1 MAWTIEH
8 SVVSVT
14 ATSATTVAAFAAN
27 MASSITPVRLFGLF
41 MVILVVVNYFFV
53 LTLLLAFLALRE
65 RSPARAAAAE
75 AAAAAALE
83 LVPLA
88 QAGSAGA
95 AAVTPQPRRP
105 GARREPVATALTLSH
120 PSELPQSPL
129 HQSRALRGL
138 TLFPSANLDP
148 DTSLF
153 AVPLASFREHREHSV
168 GTADASPMTTP
179 RSLGGALTPP
189 SPLAAPTASSPRPR
203 AAAAGTRA
211 LERQRTLRDSIID
224 CVCHTGQKES
234 TRMSAGAAPTRI
246 HAFLGGTY
254 AHMVHDA
261 RHWILL
267 FTVIGVAFFSWRA
280 SMLTLPHSRPTVWR
294 QGSNIREY
302 FDLVRPRLLMRAF
315 VCIPS
320 HSGRVPPCSARSVA
334 FSPASYHAHRFRFS
348 RGEAA
353 IPAS

>member
-1 MAWTIEH
+1 MQHSAEHARPSLPGHPPTVIDRMAWTIEH

-88 QAGSAGA
+88 QAGSASA
-95 AAVTPQPRRP
+95 AAMTPQPRRP
-105 GARREPVATALTLSH
+105 GVRREPIATALTLSH

-129 HQSRALRGL
+129 RQSRALRGL
-138 TLFPSANLDP
+138 PLFPSANLDP
-148 DTSLF
+148 ETSLF
-153 AVPLASFREHREHSV
+153 AVPLASFREHSV

-179 RSLGGALTPP
+179 RSLGGSLTPP
-189 SPLAAPTASSPRPR
+189 PPLPAPSSSSPRP
-203 AAAAGTRA
+203 ATGTRA
-211 LERQRTLRDSIID
+211 VERQRTFTDSIID

-254 AHMVHDA
+254 AQMVYDT

-294 QGSNIREY
+294 PGSNIREY
-302 FDLVRPRLLMRAF
+302 FDLVRPRPPECTCVPLHSARA
-315 VCIPS
+315 PS
-320 HSGRVPPCSARSVA
+320 HLPV
-334 FSPASYHAHRFRFS
+334 
-348 RGEAA
+348 
-353 IPAS
+353 